1 MPMKSGLAGM
11 RMGWDRYIGS
21 DGSFIGMSG
30 FGASAPANVLFEQF
44 GITTSAI
51 VAEAQDRLKLMGVA

>member
-1 MPMKSGLAGM
+1 
-11 RMGWDRYIGS
+11 MGWDRYIGS

-30 FGASAPANVLFEQF
+30 CGASAPADVSFEQF

-51 VAEAQDRLKLMGVA
+51 VVEAQDRLKLMGVA